1 MRTCAYLLK
10 NARKTGTVWGVPP
23 KGQASFSP
31 VWRHASAPFALLVVS
46 LLLLAGCSKKDAG
59 DSGTDEAAAAAPVQ
73 VAPVERKAIHSYI
86 TAEAILYP
94 LKQATITPKI
104 NAPVA
109 RFLVQ
114 RGDHVRE
121 GQLLALLE
129 DRDLVAAAQ
138 ESKQLYQQSEAAYQ
152 NISAATMPDD
162 LTKAKTDVATAR
174 EGLDA
179 ARRVYENRQSLFQ
192 QGAIAQKLVDD
203 AKVALVT
210 AQSQFDNAQQHLK
223 SLETVGRAEQLKG
236 ASAQVAASKAHYESA
251 DAQASYAAVRSPMS
265 GVISDR
271 PLNVG
276 EMANSGSALLSI
288 VDVSRVVA
296 RASIP
301 VHEAALLTVGKAATI
316 SSGGREVPG
325 KVTVISPAVDP
336 NTTTVQVWVEARN
349 PGEYLKLGS
358 TVQISM
364 DAGEIPDATVIPV
377 TALLASDE
385 GGEKVM
391 VAGSDNLA
399 HERAVKAGVR
409 SGDETQILSGLK
421 PGEQVITQGGLG
433 LDDKAKIQIVK
444 PEAPDTAD
452 TAK

>member
-1 MRTCAYLLK
+1 MRTCGY
-10 NARKTGTVWGVPP
+10 
-23 KGQASFSP
+23 
-31 VWRHASAPFALLVVS
+31 LLVVS
-46 LLLLAGCSKKDAG
+46 LLLLVNCSKKDAG
-59 DSGTDEAAAAAPVQ
+59 DSGSDEAAAAAAPVQ
-73 VAPVERKAIHSYI
+73 VAPVELKTIHSYV

-109 RFLVQ
+109 RFFVQ

-121 GQLLALLE
+121 GQLLAMLE

-152 NISAATMPDD
+152 TTSAATMPDD
-162 LTKAKTDVATAR
+162 LTKARTDVATAR

-179 ARRVYENRQSLFQ
+179 ARKVYENRLSLFR
-192 QGAIAQKLVDD
+192 QGALAQRLVDD

-210 AQSQFDNAQQHLK
+210 AQSQFETAQQHLT
-223 SLETVGRAEQLKG
+223 SLETVGRTQQLKA

-251 DAQASYAAVRSPMS
+251 EAQVSYAEVRSPMS
-265 GVISDR
+265 GVVSDR

-288 VDVSRVVA
+288 VDLSRVVA
-296 RASIP
+296 RASVP
-301 VHEAALLTVGKAATI
+301 VHEAALLTVGKPATI
-316 SSGGREVPG
+316 SSGSLEVPG
-325 KVTVISPAVDP
+325 KVTVVSPAVDP
-336 NTTTVQVWVEARN
+336 NTTTVQVWVEAKN
-349 PGEYLKLGS
+349 SGEHLKLGS
-358 TVQISM
+358 TVEISM
-364 DAGEIPDATVIPV
+364 DAGEIPNAIIVPV
-377 TALLASDE
+377 AALLPSDD

-399 HERAVKAGVR
+399 HERAIKVGAR
-409 SGDETQILSGLK
+409 SGDETQILSGVK

-444 PEAPDTAD
+444 PEVPGASDSE
-452 TAK
+452 K